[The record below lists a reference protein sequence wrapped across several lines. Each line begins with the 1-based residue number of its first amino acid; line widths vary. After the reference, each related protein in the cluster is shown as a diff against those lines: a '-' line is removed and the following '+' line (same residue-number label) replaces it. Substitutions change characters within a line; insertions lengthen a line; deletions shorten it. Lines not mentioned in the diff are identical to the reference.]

1 MALLGIYKLGISH
14 SFTDHM
20 DLTHCQSWS
29 KSPKISLLLNHC
41 QVYVCLDASV
51 LQLISPAKPS
61 STGLQRETTCLNFFT
76 QWYLVSISS
85 RGYYFLNLQSPQI
98 NKNQHSHPF
107 PVLLP
112 QLQPPDSTPSP
123 HSNFHIYQVRW
134 PSLSYFRTFF
144 LNHCSYMLHFRFLSL
159 WS

>member
-1 MALLGIYKLGISH
+1 MSAGETDALSKIDFKKIKCLALLGIYKLGISH

-29 KSPKISLLLNHC
+29 KSSKISLLLNHC

-76 QWYLVSISS
+76 HWYLVSISS
-85 RGYYFLNLQSPQI
+85 RGYYFLNLQSLKSTRI
-98 NKNQHSHPF
+98 SILIHSQFYCPSSCLQTLL
-107 PVLLP
+107 LLP
-112 QLQPPDSTPSP
+112 TVTFTST
-123 HSNFHIYQVRW
+123 RW
-134 PSLSYFRTFF
+134 DDLLILF
-144 LNHCSYMLHFRFLSL
+144 
-159 WS
+159 